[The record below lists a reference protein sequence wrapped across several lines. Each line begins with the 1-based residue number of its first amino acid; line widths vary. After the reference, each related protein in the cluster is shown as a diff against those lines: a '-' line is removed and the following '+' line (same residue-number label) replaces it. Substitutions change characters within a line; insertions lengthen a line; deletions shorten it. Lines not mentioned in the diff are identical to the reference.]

1 MNNKTT
7 EIREGFRMTEICL
20 LPGEWGAIKLG
31 DYADEITSG
40 GTPSREIKEYFL
52 NGNIRWLKT
61 AELRD
66 KEIYGSEEK
75 ITESGLKESSAKVFP
90 INTVLIAMYGAT
102 IGKLGLLKKEC
113 ATNQACCAFICHK
126 NDYKYLFYYL
136 LNSREKL
143 ISLGAGAGQP
153 NISQGILKSFPIPL
167 PPFPEQCRIAEIL
180 SVADETIERTGAL
193 IAKYRQIKEGVMTD
207 LLESGIDEAGR
218 IRSEGTHEFKDSP
231 LGRVPEGWKV
241 VSLRKIS
248 ETITKGTTPTTY
260 GHNYTKTGISFL
272 RVENI
277 TESGHIDLNDIKFIS
292 SEANEFL
299 NRSKLEEGDVLFS
312 IAGAIGRCALVSSGI
327 LPANINQAISLIR
340 FKNGEQLNLEFILQM
355 LLSIN
360 VKSQIELEA
369 TSLAQTNLN
378 LEQVKNIKLPI
389 PPLPEQRRI
398 AEILRAADNRIEK
411 EEAYRDKLLQIKKGL
426 MQDLLTGKVRT
437 KTGADA

>member
-1 MNNKTT
+1 MSDT
-7 EIREGFRMTEICL
+7 IPEGYKMTELGELPEEWAVKKVENTIILKGGSTPSTNNDKYWNGQIPWAVPTDITKLKSKYVVDTERKITKEGLLNCSASL
-20 LPGEWGAIKLG
+20 LPKGSILL
-31 DYADEITSG
+31 TS
-40 GTPSREIKEYFL
+40 R
-52 NGNIRWLKT
+52 
-61 AELRD
+61 
-66 KEIYGSEEK
+66 
-75 ITESGLKESSAKVFP
+75 
-90 INTVLIAMYGAT
+90 AT
-102 IGKLGLLKKEC
+102 IGFLAINKIEM
-113 ATNQACCAFICHK
+113 ATNQGFINILPSK
-126 NDYKYLFYYL
+126 EISNLFLYYYL
-136 LNSREKL
+136 DYIKNKFVLRASGSTFLELSKKTFRKFC
-143 ISLGAGAGQP
+143 I
-153 NISQGILKSFPIPL
+153 PIPPL
-167 PPFPEQCRIAEIL
+167 SEQHRIAEIL
-180 SVADETIERTGAL
+180 SAADETIERTGAL
-193 IAKYRQIKEGVMTD
+193 IAKYRQIKAGLMAD

-218 IRSEGTHEFKDSP
+218 IRSEETHEFKDSP
-231 LGRVPEGWKV
+231 PGRVPEGWEV

-277 TESGHIDLNDIKFIS
+277 TESGHIDLNGIKFIS

-378 LEQVKNIKLPI
+378 LEQVKNIKLPM

-398 AEILRAADNRIEK
+398 AEILTAADDRIEK
-411 EEAYRDKLLQIKKGL
+411 EERYRDKLLQIKKGL

-437 KTGADA
+437 KTGAEA